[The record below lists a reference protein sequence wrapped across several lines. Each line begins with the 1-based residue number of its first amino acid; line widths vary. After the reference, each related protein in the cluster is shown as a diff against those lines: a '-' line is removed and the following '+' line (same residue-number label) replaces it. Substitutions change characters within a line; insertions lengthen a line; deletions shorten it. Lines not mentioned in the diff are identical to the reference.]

1 MRVRFTSVQ
10 LQKVQRLANA
20 DRGWA
25 AALTILAQAFPD
37 SRRAWQAV
45 VLDGPAPYFE
55 FEAVLEEYWSST
67 ERYLLEFAAHFAHGQ
82 ASISLY
88 HSLQYL
94 DDSQVAAL
102 LEAIKVF
109 RGSKLFVAADL
120 DSGKACSSPRL
131 CSTSLN
137 K

>member
-1 MRVRFTSVQ
+1 MQVRFTSVQ
-10 LQKVQRLANA
+10 LQKLQWLVNA

-25 AALTILAQAFPD
+25 AALVILARAFPD

-67 ERYLLEFAAHFAHGQ
+67 ERYLLQFAAHFAHGR

-94 DDSQVAAL
+94 DDSQVAKL
-102 LEAIKVF
+102 LEAIQVF
-109 RGSKLFVAADL
+109 RGAKLIVATDL
-120 DSGKACSSPRL
+120 MAVKGASSV
-131 CSTSLN
+131 
-137 K
+137 